1 MKKFAIIFCAVL
13 FGTSVQAQ
21 EGINLGFNFGLP
33 LADAS
38 DRTSFTVGLDA
49 NYLWSVTESFD
60 AGVAT
65 GFTNTFGKNYQ
76 LGPIRVEGED
86 IQFIPLAA
94 AGRYHFS
101 EQFRAGIDLGY
112 AIGINDGNNGGFYYR
127 PMIGFGVTDA
137 VELNLSY
144 TGVALSDFNFATI
157 TMGLMFNF

>member
-1 MKKFAIIFCAVL
+1 MKKIAIVFCSLLFAASL
-13 FGTSVQAQ
+13 QAQ

-38 DRTSFTVGLDA
+38 DVASFSVGLDA

-65 GFTNTFGKNYQ
+65 GFSNTFGKSYQ
-76 LGPIRVEGED
+76 LGPVRIEGED

-94 AGRYHFS
+94 AGRYHFTD
-101 EQFRAGIDLGY
+101 QFRAGLDLGY
-112 AIGINDGNNGGFYYR
+112 AIGINDGNDGGFYYR
-127 PMIGFGVTDA
+127 PMVGLGVTNA

-144 TGVALSDFNFATI
+144 TGVAVSDFNFATI